1 MGMHVCVC
9 LWWEVGHRWD
19 YTIVCSFL
27 SPLHAPLFLSRGSL
41 QRGALL
47 CLVPSLIQHSWAAS
61 FQLVVLCVM
70 VQGALGCRGGLSSL
84 LMAWNPVGFTSVTFS
99 WKFCLL

>member
-61 FQLVVLCVM
+61 FQLVASVSWFRGLW
-70 VQGALGCRGGLSSL
+70 GAGEG
-84 LMAWNPVGFTSVTFS
+84 V
-99 WKFCLL
+99 